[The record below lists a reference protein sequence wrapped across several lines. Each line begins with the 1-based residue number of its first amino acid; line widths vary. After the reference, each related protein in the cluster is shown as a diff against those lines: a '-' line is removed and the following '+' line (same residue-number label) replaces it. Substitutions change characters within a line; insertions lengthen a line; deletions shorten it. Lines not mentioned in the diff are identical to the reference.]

1 MFRKKAGLGT
11 LSLLGN
17 KERKKL
23 REQALRALPLLVE
36 ADFDLLL
43 PPKDE
48 ISVAKLQFPPASSG
62 PASGA
67 ATGPSL
73 TNSRGSNRGTVYL
86 CRGEPI
92 FFEVN
97 GVILPSVYALWQC
110 PEMLPTFVV
119 HAPVSSFILKGADL
133 MLPGIIWTLT
143 LQGLE
148 TQKAEKA
155 ENPDGRSLPPGI
167 EAMQVW
173 SVRVAGN
180 PAVSAAS
187 LQHLAG
193 KGKALEMV
201 HAYGDGLWQI
211 GSQSSPNSL
220 FTAKQVLGDPHHAE
234 TAVSL
239 ASVGAAP
246 SAARPPEGK
255 AASAFPDD
263 DGWDSNPEDGEKR
276 EATDAGEE
284 EGKTGVGEPG
294 PPSEPG
300 TDEEEGREGEGE
312 EGRGEEDER
321 DEASTQALA
330 HTDRQPAASA
340 PTLPTEKK
348 RKIVLP
354 ERRAL
359 PFKFMRDC
367 ACPVAGSC
375 LVLRVPKRK
384 QRHDGDFSAWA
395 ATDVRGTSEAVA
407 FRMQVMDEYL
417 RLCALEV
424 LHAISDEQLP
434 MDISALNRQ
443 ETQRNTRQKG
453 RRTETQRK
461 KWRHTER
468 AVYPGKV
475 LEAEKGEADA
485 KKKSCKIAAEAPA
498 VYVEKLRAAEKP
510 STFVAPDVRKTS
522 HKKLVKF
529 VQSLSKKKLLQTKE
543 TRGAVAMVKVNRS
556 HPQYVEYKPI
566 PEKTKKRIL
575 ERFAAEETGGA
586 SPSVAAGNG
595 PGGSCVEEPGDR
607 RQPGRVSAG
616 GGAAAGGNAVAG
628 GDSGP
633 LVLEFCTPPQKL
645 SKVFT
650 AMQVQTGKDTFF
662 TFAEA
667 KEVLTRYLEAAQE
680 AKKEGAHASDKSE
693 EKGRRKELRSDE
705 VVVDGVLKDALLTKE
720 ELASAKDS
728 AEMKMKKEEVFTRWL
743 AALQPCYVMV
753 PPGAPRDLDVSTLKV
768 HKGAWVPVRISVED
782 RFGGRKHVTHVVGV
796 HAFLLEP
803 KTVAEYLQ
811 KKLAAAASTYALPG
825 QKEQNAIAIQ
835 GNMASAVAEALVA
848 HFKLDR
854 KYLVIEQKKPK
865 SGSSRK

>member
-180 PAVSAAS
+180 PLPFAVGCSAVSAAS

-340 PTLPTEKK
+340 PTLPTE
-348 RKIVLP
+348 
-354 ERRAL
+354 
-359 PFKFMRDC
+359 
-367 ACPVAGSC
+367 
-375 LVLRVPKRK
+375 
-384 QRHDGDFSAWA
+384 
-395 ATDVRGTSEAVA
+395 
-407 FRMQVMDEYL
+407 VMDEYL

-434 MDISALNRQ
+434 MDISALN
-443 ETQRNTRQKG
+443 
-453 RRTETQRK
+453 
-461 KWRHTER
+461 
-468 AVYPGKV
+468 
-475 LEAEKGEADA
+475 
-485 KKKSCKIAAEAPA
+485 SKIAAEAPA